1 MDLLPPLFPD
11 LLLDLLSMALLIG
24 GVFLGISGAVG
35 VIRFPDFFTRLH
47 AAGVTDTLSAGMILT
62 ALMLQAGFTLV
73 TVKLAFILLFLWY
86 TSPVASHALARAA
99 MHTGDRPAGAES
111 AEAGRADSDPGD
123 SGPGDSG
130 QGDGPSS
137 S

>member
-1 MDLLPPLFPD
+1 MDFLLPPLFPD
-11 LLLDLLSMALLIG
+11 LLLDLLSIALLIG

-47 AAGVTDTLSAGMILT
+47 AAGVTDTLSAGMILV

-73 TVKLAFILLFLWY
+73 SVKLLFILLFLWY

-99 MHTGDRPAGAES
+99 IHTGARPIGA
-111 AEAGRADSDPGD
+111 AAADADASDADPID
-123 SGPGDSG
+123 SE
-130 QGDGPSS
+130 QGDRSS
-137 S
+137 SS